1 MKNIFITLIFLI
13 SSNNIFCQEVF
24 YLHAVKIDDDNIEN
38 FENIQREYVS
48 VLAQDAKKDG
58 IIKDWVLLKP
68 IENVGEIT
76 EQEYNYVW
84 VHIFENV
91 EQMTNRT
98 NWWLKSKEKFGI
110 DPSVLYQG
118 ELEKSGY
125 FYWKTEKQIVSS
137 SDAEYIIMN
146 WATPKDLNKA
156 LNMADELSEG
166 FRKSMKREGMAEW
179 GVATKILPQGEGQST
194 IFFWDVYNSLE
205 GAFKHMMNQAV
216 LSDLDPDKFSEFFEN
231 MPNGWDGRGIFE
243 FVAGTN

>member
-1 MKNIFITLIFLI
+1 
-13 SSNNIFCQEVF
+13 
-24 YLHAVKIDDDNIEN
+24 
-38 FENIQREYVS
+38 
-48 VLAQDAKKDG
+48 
-58 IIKDWVLLKP
+58 
-68 IENVGEIT
+68 
-76 EQEYNYVW
+76 
-84 VHIFENV
+84 
-91 EQMTNRT
+91 
-98 NWWLKSKEKFGI
+98 
-110 DPSVLYQG
+110 
-118 ELEKSGY
+118 
-125 FYWKTEKQIVSS
+125 
-137 SDAEYIIMN
+137 MN

>member
-48 VLAQDAKKDG
+48 ALAQDAKKDG

-137 SDAEYIIMN
+137 SDAEYIIMC
-146 WATPKDLNKA
+146 WAND
-156 LNMADELSEG
+156 
-166 FRKSMKREGMAEW
+166 
-179 GVATKILPQGEGQST
+179 I
-194 IFFWDVYNSLE
+194 
-205 GAFKHMMNQAV
+205 
-216 LSDLDPDKFSEFFEN
+216 
-231 MPNGWDGRGIFE
+231 
-243 FVAGTN
+243 